1 MCCSI
6 DDDDCDDDDTDND
19 DSNDDYCNSYNYW
32 ATMTNLSL
40 DESEFLARQI

>member
-32 ATMTNLSL
+32 ATMTMTTASTTTQ
-40 DESEFLARQI
+40 R